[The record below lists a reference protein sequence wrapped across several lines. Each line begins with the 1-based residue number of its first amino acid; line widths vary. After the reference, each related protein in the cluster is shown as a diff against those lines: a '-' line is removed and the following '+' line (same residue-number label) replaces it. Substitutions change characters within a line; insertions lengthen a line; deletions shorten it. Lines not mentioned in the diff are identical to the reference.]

1 MPINKTVR
9 RLFSHEHVC
18 ILTHTTLI
26 SDSLTKPQIAFYT
39 PLCEAFE
46 KAVSERLYPLALDAF
61 NLCEDRRKRWRY
73 TPWKAEICIRPEND
87 STLLFRLSSPY
98 GIDLEEYHKWQNG
111 VIIRRLKRK

>member
-9 RLFSHEHVC
+9 RLFSPEHVC

-26 SDSLTKPQIAFYT
+26 SDSLTEPQIDFYT

-46 KAVSERLYPLALDAF
+46 EAVSERLYPLALDAF

-73 TPWKAEICIRPEND
+73 TPWKAEICVYFEDEN
-87 STLLFRLSSPY
+87 TLLFRVSSQF
-98 GIDLEEYHKWQNG
+98 GIDIEERHTWQHG
-111 VIIRRLKRK
+111 AIMHRAK